1 MSQSVQ
7 NLNSFFDPS
16 GNRRISLKG
25 MQKRMKA
32 IEGYLRTLQEAAF
45 HLRKDIGELQSD
57 LFYRP
62 QSKKEVSHE

>member
-7 NLNSFFDPS
+7 NRNSFFDPS
-16 GNRRISLKG
+16 SNRRVNLRE
-25 MQKRMKA
+25 MQKRMKV

-62 QSKKEVSHE
+62 QSKKGVSHE